1 MRVHIGDGVR
11 LYFDVEGAQLVT
23 DGPDMAE
30 RPTIV
35 LLHGGPGAD
44 HTLFK
49 PELSAAAGF
58 AQVIYLDQRGSGR
71 SVRGGPR
78 QWTWERWADD
88 ALGFCDALEIERPVL
103 VGTSSGGWVA
113 LLAAIR
119 HPDRFAGLVL
129 DSVMP
134 GDTYE
139 RLEMFERLGGPEAR
153 DVALRYWAGDTGDE
167 MTDAWERICLP
178 LYSRQPGGEANG
190 HDRLRRVRWNDDV
203 LEHFRTVLAREFDP
217 WRGLDRLSCR
227 TMILAG
233 EQDPVATASA
243 ARRFAHRLSHTDVR
257 LHVLAEAGHGVFHE
271 APRQSMD
278 LLRDFVVSGHVP
290 RLH

>member
-1 MRVHIGDGVR
+1 
-11 LYFDVEGAQLVT
+11 
-23 DGPDMAE
+23 MAE

-71 SVRGGPR
+71 SVRSGPL
-78 QWTWERWADD
+78 QWTWDRWADD
-88 ALGFCDALEIERPVL
+88 AIDFCDALEIERPVL
-103 VGTSSGGWVA
+103 VGTSSGGWIA

-134 GDTYE
+134 GDAYE

-178 LYSRQPGGEANG
+178 LYSQQDGDGQ
-190 HDRLRRVRWNDDV
+190 DRLRRVRWNDDV
-203 LEHFRTVLAREFDP
+203 LDHFRLVLAREFDP
-217 WRGLDRLSCR
+217 WYGLDRLACR

-233 EQDPVATASA
+233 EHDPVATASA

-257 LHVLAEAGHGVFHE
+257 LHVLARAGHGVFRE
-271 APRQSMD
+271 APKRAMD
-278 LLRDFVVSGHVP
+278 LLREFVVSGHVP